1 MVKDDKNSPP
11 PPPRILR
18 VVGWNLVLA
27 IAGVAGIL
35 IARELYS
42 WLTIPFMASHRP
54 MHFVPG
60 VGFVIEPNAEVRHT
74 NGLDFWTVSRANSLG
89 FLDREPVSPE
99 RAATSC
105 HISIIGDS
113 FVEAA
118 EVPVADKF
126 QVRLEALAARAVP
139 HLDVTTSAFGIRG
152 TGQVNQLAFYDEY
165 ARRLNPKLVV
175 LVFVQNDFA
184 DNSQLLTTLVKGW
197 GPDRLPYQYADRS
210 PDGRITLLP
219 PDPEPEL
226 GTLQVQSRFDRLRAF
241 LRRKSR
247 FLHLLDRKPERFFQ
261 PQDQAFSWTM
271 RLERLKSLYPRYAPM
286 FGDWRPEN
294 KGKLGTVNQ
303 FFAASPPP
311 VFKDALEFT
320 AFALAE
326 FKHRADRDGFTLL
339 IMPYQWWT
347 DNQDRRSALL
357 RTMAD
362 AAGIPIVS
370 MHDHITRQGRRTHE
384 AHWPRDQHW
393 TPTGHQWAAETLL
406 DYLTHNQDI
415 CTR

>member
-1 MVKDDKNSPP
+1 MNNPP
-11 PPPRILR
+11 RRILR
-18 VVGWNLVLA
+18 VVGWNVVLA

-54 MHFVPG
+54 MRFVPG

-74 NGLDFWTVSRANSLG
+74 NGLDFWTVSRTNSLG

-118 EVPVADKF
+118 EVPIADKF

-139 HLDVTTSAFGIRG
+139 HLDVTTSAFGMSA
-152 TGQVNQLAFYDEY
+152 TGQINQLALYNAY
-165 ARRLNPKLVV
+165 ARRLNPKLEV
-175 LVFVQNDFA
+175 LVFVHNDFV
-184 DNSQLLTTLVKGW
+184 DNSRLLSTVTKGW

-210 PDGRITLLP
+210 PDGRIRLLP
-219 PDPEPEL
+219 PDPEPEWN
-226 GTLQVQSRFDRLRAF
+226 TLQAQSRFGRIRVF

-247 FLHLLDRKPERFFQ
+247 FLRQLDRRLRHFLHYPS
-261 PQDQAFSWTM
+261 PWHT
-271 RLERLKSLYPRYAPM
+271 RLERLKSVSPRYRAA
-286 FGDWRPEN
+286 FGDWRP
-294 KGKLGTVNQ
+294 LGDLGSIEGADE
-303 FFAASPPP
+303 FIAEDPPP
-311 VFKDALEFT
+311 VFKEALAFT
-320 AFALAE
+320 AFALVE
-326 FKHRADRDGFTLL
+326 FKHGADRDGFTLL

-347 DNQDRRSALL
+347 DNEQDRRSALL
-357 RTMAD
+357 RPMAD
-362 AAGIPIVS
+362 AAGIPIIS
-370 MHDHITRQGRRTHE
+370 MHAHMTRQGAAPEE
-384 AHWPRDQHW
+384 AHWPHDGHW
-393 TPTGHQWAAETLL
+393 NPAGHQWAAETLL

-415 CTR
+415 CTS